1 MSSTP
6 LTQLVSF
13 LTRPLMRSHTPA
25 TIVALQ
31 LYLHTALAPL
41 ISDCETAHLLSPRCP
56 PPPALQ
62 TACLLS
68 GIRWAEWIQL
78 LAGGLDVQLSLS
90 TAVLAVQLGALPRR
104 VIWTAATNKS
114 EAPKAAS
121 SASEPRSPALRLRAT
136 LVSAHTR
143 RAAALNPTRSP
154 TMLSTTYSPASPSAS
169 EADSD
174 SDSDYDS
181 DSGSSFTSVS
191 SATSVPSD
199 SPPTNSTVTRYL
211 YSGGITQ
218 VVSGRVMLGAPN
230 AQFTPKIAREPAPK
244 RAAFSNGR
252 PSSHLPNMARKTAD
266 SWRRAA

>member
-6 LTQLVSF
+6 LTQLVFF
-13 LTRPLMRSHTPA
+13 LTRPLMRAHTPA
-25 TIVALQ
+25 TIVSLQ

-90 TAVLAVQLGALPRR
+90 TALLAVQLGATPRR
-104 VIWTAATNKS
+104 VIWTAATNTS
-114 EAPKAAS
+114 EPPKAAS
-121 SASEPRSPALRLRAT
+121 PASELRSPALRLRAA

-143 RAAALNPTRSP
+143 RAAALNSTHSP
-154 TMLSTTYSPASPSAS
+154 TMRSTAYYPASPSSS
-169 EADSD
+169 ETDSD
-174 SDSDYDS
+174 SDSDCDS
-181 DSGSSFTSVS
+181 DSGSSFTSAS
-191 SATSVPSD
+191 SATFVSSD
-199 SPPTNSTVTRYL
+199 FPPTNPAVTRYL
-211 YSGGITQ
+211 YSGGVTQ

-230 AQFTPKIAREPAPK
+230 AQFTIKITREPAPK

-252 PSSHLPNMARKTAD
+252 PSIHLPNAARKPAD